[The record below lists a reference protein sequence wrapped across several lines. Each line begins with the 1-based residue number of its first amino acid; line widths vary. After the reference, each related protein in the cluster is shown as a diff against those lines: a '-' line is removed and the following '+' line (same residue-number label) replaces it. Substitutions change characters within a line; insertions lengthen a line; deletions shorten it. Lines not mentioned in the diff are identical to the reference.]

1 MTAPADSSA
10 FLKSTSGLALLALL
24 GVLGLSLGCSG
35 PQDEP
40 YDGSAD
46 PDGDGLSN
54 DAEAEIGTDPNNP
67 DSDGDGYSDGD
78 EVAEGSDP
86 TNPGDGI
93 YAGGWP
99 YNPDKDAI
107 EDPGFDTPAVVGGL
121 MGRFVAVDQFGDS
134 FDFYDFAGHDKPIL
148 LDISAPWC
156 GPCKGIARWL
166 GGGTDQYE
174 LEPLYSATREAIQ
187 SGDILMVTVLETNAV
202 SDGPATEQDS
212 VDWADD
218 YPHDRVPVLAD
229 PVMNG
234 LISYLGQSAYPNF
247 HAIRS
252 DMTFAYLNEGGSGDL
267 DVQAFGV
274 VYDLLVSE

>member
-1 MTAPADSSA
+1 MTAPSDSPLVRLPTSA
-10 FLKSTSGLALLALL
+10 LVLLASVVLCGLA
-24 GVLGLSLGCSG
+24 CTG
-35 PQDEP
+35 PQGGPE
-40 YDGSAD
+40 DGSAD

-54 DAEAEIGTDPNNP
+54 DEEAELGTDPNNA

-78 EVAEGSDP
+78 ELAEGSDP

-99 YNPDKDAI
+99 YNPNKDVI
-107 EDPGFDTPAVVGGL
+107 EDPGFDTPAVVGGR
-121 MGRFVAVDQFGDS
+121 MGRFVAVDQFGDT

-174 LEPLYSATREAIQ
+174 MEPLYGSTREAIE
-187 SGDILMVTVLETNAV
+187 SGAILMVTVLETDG
-202 SDGPATEQDS
+202 SGDGPATEQDS
-212 VDWADD
+212 ADWADD

-234 LISYLGQSAYPNF
+234 LIPYLGQSAYPNF
-247 HAIRS
+247 HAIGS
-252 DMTFAYLNEGGSGDL
+252 DMTIEYLNDAAADGL
-267 DVQAFGV
+267 DFGAFGV
-274 VYDLLVSE
+274 VYDLLASE